1 MTETYKRSLLAISLT
16 SEHWN
21 ALYDLAADNKV
32 TIGDAASAT
41 LEEVLGR
48 LLAESAYIDSLS
60 ASNDAA

>member
-1 MTETYKRSLLAISLT
+1 MTETYKLSLLSISLT

-21 ALYDLAADNKV
+21 VLYDLAADNKV
-32 TIGDAASAT
+32 TISDVASAA
-41 LEEVLGR
+41 LEEVLSR